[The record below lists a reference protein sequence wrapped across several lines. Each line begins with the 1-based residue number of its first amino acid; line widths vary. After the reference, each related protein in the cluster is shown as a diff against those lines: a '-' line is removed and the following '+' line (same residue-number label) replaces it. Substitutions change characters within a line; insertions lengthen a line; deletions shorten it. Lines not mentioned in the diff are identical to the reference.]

1 MKIKLYRSATVGI
14 DFGDF
19 KILTDPWLTDGEYY
33 GSWSHYPYFDIDLNL
48 EELNSYDAIYVSH
61 IHPDHCSENT
71 LKKLNKNIPILIH
84 KFHSPFLRNK
94 FQRIG
99 FNKILELENGIRKN
113 ITDNTAI
120 TIYAADNC
128 DPELCYKFTGCANTN
143 IKNST
148 QQIDTLSI
156 IENRGNSIVN
166 VNDCPFSLAKHP
178 LKIINKKY
186 EKINVLL
193 TGYGGAG
200 PYPQCFDNLSYK
212 EKIKEANIKKR
223 NFLNQAHSYIE
234 LLRPDFYLPFAGT
247 YVLSGH
253 LSKKQKIRGVP
264 TLTETYNFLDNK
276 LKIDPKTKHIKPIK
290 IGPDETFDLDDLKKN
305 KDYLEIDFQKQ
316 EKYINDVLSKKKYD
330 YEIDPHPS
338 RKEIYSLAEK
348 AFENFKNKKIFQN
361 SEINTDI
368 LINCDDFILLLPFD
382 EEHIEIKEKN
392 YNSKRNYLK
401 LSLDIRL
408 LKRILMGPKFGHW
421 NNAEIGSH
429 ISYFRSPNI
438 FNRNLHLSLCN
449 FHC

>member
-14 DFGDF
+14 DFGNF

-33 GSWSHYPYFDIDLNL
+33 GSWSHYPYFDINLNL
-48 EELNSYDAIYVSH
+48 EELNSYDVIYVSH

-84 KFHSPFLRNK
+84 KFHSPFLKNK
-94 FQRIG
+94 LQRIG
-99 FNKILELENGIRKN
+99 FNKILELENGIKKD
-113 ITDNTAI
+113 ITKDLGI

-128 DPELCYKFTGCANTN
+128 DPMLCYKFTGCANLDL
-143 IKNST
+143 KNST
-148 QQIDTLSI
+148 QQIDTLSV
-156 IENRGNSIVN
+156 IEYKNNTLIN

-178 LKIINKKY
+178 LNIINQNYKK
-186 EKINVLL
+186 IDVLL

-212 EKIKEANIKKR
+212 EKIKEADIKKR
-223 NFLNQAHSYIE
+223 SFLDQAHNYIK
-234 LLRPDFYLPFAGT
+234 LLKPQYYLPFAGT

-264 TLTETYNFLDNK
+264 TLAETYKFLDDK
-276 LKIDPKTKHIKPIK
+276 LKIEPETKHIKSIK
-290 IGPDETFDLDDLKKN
+290 IGPDETFNFNDPKNNKEYLKLDF
-305 KDYLEIDFQKQ
+305 EKQ
-316 EKYINDVLSKKKYD
+316 EKYIADVLSKRKFD
-330 YEIDPHPS
+330 YEVDAYPS
-338 RKEIYSLAEK
+338 KKEIQILADK

-361 SEINTDI
+361 SKIDTDI
-368 LINCDDFILLLPFD
+368 LINCDDYTILLPFD
-382 EEHIEIKEKN
+382 EDNIRIEKKN
-392 YNSKRNYLK
+392 YIPKRNFLK